1 MEDKTDG
8 GALQIHQRAVL
19 SSAEHQ
25 QVLSWA
31 ASRGTASSP
40 RRRSQVLN
48 IGDYIPVTALKVL
61 HLRISKGASVL
72 GGEAAE
78 GPWEGWKRGNT
89 NSREQ
94 STGKLPD

>member
-78 GPWEGWKRGNT
+78 GPWESWKWGQHKFRGA
-89 NSREQ
+89 EHW
-94 STGKLPD
+94 KVP